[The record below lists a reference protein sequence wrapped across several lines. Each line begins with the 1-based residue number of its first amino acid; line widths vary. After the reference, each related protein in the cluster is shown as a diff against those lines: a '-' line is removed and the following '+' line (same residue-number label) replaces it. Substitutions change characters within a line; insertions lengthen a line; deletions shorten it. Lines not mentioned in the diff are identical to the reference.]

1 MCVYFV
7 AMLCAGRFGLGW
19 AHDEFIF
26 ACHMF
31 MHSHAYVPSILYIL
45 IYLLFGTFFIVSLSF
60 SPSYVSCVMAPKRKF
75 IPSRNPL
82 HSGASSSSS
91 PSNSTP
97 SHVRFHNEKAKSDFL
112 ENFSRRSIHSERQVI
127 LSDFSD
133 TNLPS
138 VIHSRGWDS
147 LCGVLITCPSV
158 IIQEFY
164 SNRHGFDYSIP
175 QFSTCVRGIRIVVTP
190 DIVSEVLHVPRVVH
204 PDYPSCQHLRIVSK
218 DELSSLFCETPS
230 SWGDR
235 QTPHAQPLLK
245 VQES

>member
-1 MCVYFV
+1 
-7 AMLCAGRFGLGW
+7 
-19 AHDEFIF
+19 
-26 ACHMF
+26 
-31 MHSHAYVPSILYIL
+31 MHSHTYLPSILYIL
-45 IYLLFGTFFIVSLSF
+45 IYLLFWYFSDCLPLFLSF
-60 SPSYVSCVMAPKRKF
+60 SPFYVSCVMAPKRKF

-97 SHVRFHNEKAKSDFL
+97 SHVRFRDEKAKSDFL
-112 ENFSRRSIHSERQVI
+112 ENFSRCNIHSERQII

-138 VIHSRGWDS
+138 VTHSRGWES
-147 LCGVLITCPSV
+147 LCGVLITCPSM